1 VIARILI
8 HALLIGLALGILE
21 HTISVPGVTLL
32 LSPFHATGLITGS
45 LSAAAG
51 LHRHQGLAMGTLGLA
66 VLLAWPLNNPAG
78 LLGALLP
85 VAAGLALGLAARAL
99 TPKEE

>member
-1 VIARILI
+1 MIARILI

-21 HTISVPGVTLL
+21 YTVNVPGVTLL
-32 LSPFHATGLITGS
+32 LSPFHGMGLITGS
-45 LSAAAG
+45 LAAAAG
-51 LHRHQGLAMGTLGLA
+51 LHRHQGLALGTLGLA
-66 VLLAWPLNNPAG
+66 VLLAWPLNNPTG
-78 LLGALLP
+78 LFSAFLP